1 MLQPLD
7 TVDPQEAG
15 GKGAALARLLRH
27 GFPVPPTW
35 VLPYG
40 AFAAFWAH
48 NHLEPLLRAEDWARL
63 DRAILGG
70 TIPFSLV
77 APGPLLA
84 VRSSAGDEDGK
95 EGSAAGQY
103 HSILSVQ
110 PSDLADAVRRCW
122 ASYYGP
128 EARSYRKKA
137 PEKPQM
143 ALLLQEMVDAR
154 SAGVLFT
161 INPLN
166 GSWRE
171 MPIEAVWGLGESLVS
186 GRMVPDRYLL
196 RRPRRTPPA
205 LIAGHM
211 ELRLEE
217 ETIAPQPMQ
226 LLARS
231 GRVEQQEAEAPKA
244 RKLGQVDL
252 VKLGRLGLRAEALF
266 GEPQDVEWAQ
276 DRAGEF
282 WVLQSRPITTHARL
296 PRGGSTLWTR
306 RFLGERWPQGASPLG
321 WSLMEPILEWFIAY
335 PQTSAQFLGG
345 DPPLRLV
352 RGHPYLNATVFRHLA
367 FKLPGRP
374 PPQFMLEFFP
384 PDEADHWLRRWGAPP
399 DFRVYASILKS
410 TFEERRWE
418 RFRWNPFRNHRAWNS
433 FRDQLGA
440 RLAELSACPPE
451 DAVRVGSALVRDY
464 IKVHITSLLFANLYY
479 QLVAPLLSP
488 EDQELL
494 LRPPAGSITSKVNRE
509 LWRLSKDPELLPSF
523 LREHGHRSVASW
535 EIFSPRWVEDPEAV
549 LQLSLLWRDRPD
561 PALTLQ
567 EEDHKTQLAL
577 DRINQ
582 PLLKQ
587 AVVLAQ
593 AYLGLREEQRYHFD
607 RILLLLKQKLCA
619 LGAGLPEPSD
629 IRFLTV
635 AELDLPRAQ
644 WTAIIEQRR
653 AEVPDP
659 QPPTFLYGD
668 QAIVAGTSGSMR
680 LQGLGI
686 SPGVVQGRTRVLHSV
701 EELSLLQPGEILVA
715 AATDPAWTPAFPRAG
730 GLILELGSLLSHG
743 AVVAREYHL
752 PGVVN
757 VAKATEILSTG
768 TEVVLDGRSG
778 AVWIVR
784 RAESS

>member
-1 MLQPLD
+1 MLQSLEK
-7 TVDPQEAG
+7 VDPQEAG

-27 GFPVPPTW
+27 GFPVPATW

-48 NHLEPLLRAEDWARL
+48 NRLDRYLRAEDWAGL
-63 DRAILGG
+63 EQAILGG
-70 TIPFSLV
+70 SLPFSLV

-103 HSILSVQ
+103 HSILSVK
-110 PSDLADAVRRCW
+110 PEDLADAVRRCW

-128 EARSYRKKA
+128 EARAYRKKA
-137 PEKPQM
+137 PEKLQM
-143 ALLLQEMVDAR
+143 ALLVQEMVDAR

-217 ETIAPQPMQ
+217 ETIAPQTMQ

-231 GRVEQQEAEAPKA
+231 GRVEEQEAEAPKA

-433 FRDQLGA
+433 FREQLGG
-440 RLAELSACPPE
+440 RLAELAACPPE

-464 IKVHITSLLFANLYY
+464 IKIHITSLLFANLYY
-479 QLVAPLLSP
+479 QLVAPLLQP

-494 LRPPAGSITSKVNRE
+494 LRPPAGTITSKVNRE

-523 LREHGHRSVASW
+523 LKEHGHRSVASW
-535 EIFSPRWVEDPEAV
+535 EIFSPRWIEDPEAV

-561 PALTLQ
+561 PALTRQ
-567 EEDHKTQLAL
+567 EEDRKTQLAL
-577 DRINQ
+577 DKIDQ

-619 LGAGLPEPSD
+619 LGAGLP
-629 IRFLTV
+629 
-635 AELDLPRAQ
+635 
-644 WTAIIEQRR
+644 
-653 AEVPDP
+653 DP
-659 QPPTFLYGD
+659 
-668 QAIVAGTSGSMR
+668 
-680 LQGLGI
+680 
-686 SPGVVQGRTRVLHSV
+686 
-701 EELSLLQPGEILVA
+701 
-715 AATDPAWTPAFPRAG
+715 
-730 GLILELGSLLSHG
+730 
-743 AVVAREYHL
+743 
-752 PGVVN
+752 
-757 VAKATEILSTG
+757 
-768 TEVVLDGRSG
+768 
-778 AVWIVR
+778 
-784 RAESS
+784 